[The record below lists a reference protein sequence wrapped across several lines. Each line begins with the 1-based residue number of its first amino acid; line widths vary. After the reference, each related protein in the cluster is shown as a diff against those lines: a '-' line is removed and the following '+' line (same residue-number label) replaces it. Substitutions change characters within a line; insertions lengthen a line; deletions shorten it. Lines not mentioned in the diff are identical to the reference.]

1 MKNFNILKRY
11 EKKVGY
17 DIDKAIA
24 SNSIREFD
32 KYMTAPINGF
42 KKQEDFYVEVSSFH
56 YIQDIKIPV
65 LFIHSLDD
73 PVCIK
78 ECIPFEKIKENENC
92 MLILT

>member
-42 KKQEDFYVEVSSFH
+42 KK
-56 YIQDIKIPV
+56 
-65 LFIHSLDD
+65 
-73 PVCIK
+73 
-78 ECIPFEKIKENENC
+78 
-92 MLILT
+92 